1 MIDIVS
7 IKQSETVGI
16 ILAYDIEGS
25 SLNNL
30 LALLDE
36 INEDIVGL
44 KIHNE
49 ILGFSDGENEL
60 LYNMCEAYGIFLW
73 EDRKFNDIG
82 ATFQKQ
88 VKRYEKFRDVISVS
102 PMSGSDILKVETRLD
117 IFVLVEMSSRNN
129 LFTRE
134 VSQKI
139 LDMVAFEKLSGNTN
153 IKGIICQ
160 NSEFI
165 NTSVPVL
172 TIKPGINLSV
182 TGDAL
187 GQCYSNL
194 SGDLPDMIVVG
205 RGITNSA
212 DPVTEIQKYK
222 IAKKTKNS
230 VTKKKVSKS

>member
-1 MIDIVS
+1 MIDIDS
-7 IKQSETVGI
+7 IKQSENVGI
-16 ILAYDIEGS
+16 ILAYDIEGGT
-25 SLNNL
+25 LNNL

-36 INEDIVGL
+36 INKDLVGL

-60 LYNMCEAYGIFLW
+60 LYNMCEAYGLFLW

-88 VKRYEKFRDVISVS
+88 AKRYEKIRDVISVS
-102 PMSGSDILKVETRLD
+102 PMSGSDILKAETSLD
-117 IFVLVEMSSRNN
+117 MFVLVEMSSRNN

-172 TIKPGINLSV
+172 TIKPGINLSA

-187 GQCYSNL
+187 GQTYSNL
-194 SGDLPDMIVVG
+194 NGDLPDLIVVG
-205 RGITNSA
+205 RGITKSA
-212 DPVTEIQKYK
+212 DPATEIKKYK
-222 IAKKTKNS
+222 IAKKRENP
-230 VTKKKVSKS
+230 

>member
-1 MIDIVS
+1 MIDIDT

-36 INEDIVGL
+36 INEDIIGL

-49 ILGFSDGENEL
+49 ILNFSDGENEL
-60 LYNMCEAYGIFLW
+60 LYDMCHAYGLFLW

-102 PMSGSDILKVETRLD
+102 PMSGSDILKSQTSLD
-117 IFVLVEMSSRNN
+117 MFVLVEMSSRNN

-160 NSEFI
+160 NTEFI
-165 NTSVPVL
+165 NTRLPVL
-172 TIKPGINLSV
+172 TIKPGINLSA

-187 GQCYSNL
+187 GQTYSNL

-205 RGITNSA
+205 RGITQSA
-212 DPVTEIQKYK
+212 DPASEIKKYK
-222 IAKKTKNS
+222 IAKKTQLCF
-230 VTKKKVSKS
+230 